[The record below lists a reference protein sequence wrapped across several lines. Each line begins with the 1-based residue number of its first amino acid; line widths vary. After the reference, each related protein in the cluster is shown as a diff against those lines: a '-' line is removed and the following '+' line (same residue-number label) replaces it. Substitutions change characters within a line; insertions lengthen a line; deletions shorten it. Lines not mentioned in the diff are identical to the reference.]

1 MKKRNLAVVL
11 ASVMLLGTGVTAFA
25 NNVEARG
32 ISCPEC
38 GEGTYYDYRLI
49 PEYPCKRCGQ
59 NGCGM
64 LWWGWECGVCD
75 SFSPVEKLHYAC
87 DHG

>member
-11 ASVMLLGTGVTAFA
+11 ASVMLLGTGVIAFA

-32 ISCPEC
+32 ISCP
-38 GEGTYYDYRLI
+38 
-49 PEYPCKRCGQ
+49 
-59 NGCGM
+59 
-64 LWWGWECGVCD
+64 ECGVCD

-87 DHG
+87 NHG